1 MPYNSELE
9 YGSVTLTKE
18 QAVALV
24 LAAADSLRYGK
35 SHDEVSRLRLV
46 AAVAALNG
54 EFLLGVE
61 KSGG

>member
-1 MPYNSELE
+1 MPYNPELE
-9 YGSVTLTKE
+9 YGSVTITKE

-35 SHDEVSRLRLV
+35 NHDEVSRLRLV
-46 AAVAALNG
+46 AAVEALNG

-61 KSGG
+61 KAGG